1 MTKRRRHP
9 VAVREALEGYL
20 KRTGLAKRL
29 EQTAV
34 IPEWPELVGAPIAA
48 VTEPE
53 RVTADGTLFV
63 QVATHAWMNELQL
76 MTPQILAAINRRR
89 TAGRVTNIR
98 WVLQTPLR

>member
-1 MTKRRRHP
+1 MTERRRPP

-29 EQTAV
+29 EQTGV

-53 RVTADGTLFV
+53 RVTPDGTLFV
-63 QVATHAWMNELQL
+63 GVESSAWMNELAL

-89 TAGRVTNIR
+89 AAGPITTIR
-98 WVLQTPLR
+98 WVLKTPTR